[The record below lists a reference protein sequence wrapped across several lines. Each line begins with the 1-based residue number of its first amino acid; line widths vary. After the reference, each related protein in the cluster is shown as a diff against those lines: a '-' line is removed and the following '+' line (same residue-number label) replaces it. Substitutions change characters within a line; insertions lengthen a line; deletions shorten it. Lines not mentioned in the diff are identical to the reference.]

1 MTTEQ
6 SLAALRQNYM
16 DAFNRRDAAAVAA
29 LHTEESVSM
38 PAGIPSIVGRESIR
52 ELMESSLAGAPP
64 GFIFEFEAT
73 EVRVADVW
81 AVERGITKP
90 AGPFPAG
97 KYVMLY
103 ERDTDGCWRV
113 AWSITNS
120 DATPPAR

>member
-6 SLAALRQNYM
+6 SLAALRQDYM

-29 LHTEESVSM
+29 LHTERTVSM
-38 PAGIPSIVGRESIR
+38 PAGMPSVTGRESIR
-52 ELMESSLAGAPP
+52 ELMESSLTGAPP

-73 EVRVADVW
+73 EVRVAEGW

-103 ERDTDGCWRV
+103 DRDTDGCWRI

-120 DATPPAR
+120 DATPPAH